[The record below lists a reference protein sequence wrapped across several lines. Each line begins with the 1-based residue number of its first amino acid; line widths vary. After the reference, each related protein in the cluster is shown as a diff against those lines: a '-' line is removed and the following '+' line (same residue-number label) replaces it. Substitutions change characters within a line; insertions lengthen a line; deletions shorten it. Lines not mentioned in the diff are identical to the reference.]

1 MRGTLL
7 GVEPNRRRTQQASN
21 PTGVEPNR
29 RRTQQASNPTG
40 VEPNRRRTQQASN
53 PTGVEPNSVL
63 LEIIFPDRASRY
75 LLSLF
80 RFSKF
85 LRYSKR
91 LLVALVIAISIVS
104 PSLLN
109 SGVTARAQSLDNC
122 TNGDYC
128 YEIVNWP
135 NTVTGTATEI
145 EVEFI
150 TCGYC
155 SGHLSNETWLTASN
169 CGCWI
174 ETGYSTYG
182 PNSGDNKYS
191 CSKDNRV
198 NCYFWADERPNG
210 GGYDEH
216 AKGSI
221 PNQGYGNFASFEIY
235 LNQGVKDYCGGQ
247 WVSNAD
253 WTIDIDGPS
262 NDHWDGLKSTCNQ
275 ITAGS
280 IQTGEELENS
290 GAASPA
296 TLFIDNQWQD
306 LPTYNWTFQANNGT
320 NNKSDNPPKGYW
332 YIYPTNSNTGGE
344 WEACTSGC

>member
-1 MRGTLL
+1 LL
-7 GVEPNRRRTQQASN
+7 CIEPNIVS
-21 PTGVEPNR
+21 
-29 RRTQQASNPTG
+29 
-40 VEPNRRRTQQASN
+40 
-53 PTGVEPNSVL
+53 

-75 LLSLF
+75 SHSFFLSS
-80 RFSKF
+80 RFS
-85 LRYSKR
+85 RCSKR
-91 LLVALVIAISIVS
+91 LLLALVITFSILS

-109 SGVTARAQSLDNC
+109 SSDIARAQSLANC
-122 TNGDYC
+122 TNGDSYC
-128 YEIVNWP
+128 DGYANWRG
-135 NTVTGTATEI
+135 TITGTGTEI

-191 CSKDNRV
+191 CSKGNRV

-216 AKGSI
+216 TKGGNI
-221 PNQGYGNFASFEIY
+221 PSQDYGNYASFQIY

-253 WTIDIDGPS
+253 GTINIDGPS

-275 ITAGS
+275 MTGGS

-306 LPTYNWTFQANNGT
+306 LPSYNWTFQSNNGT

-332 YIYPTNSNTGGE
+332 YIYPTNSGTGGE